1 MLLQNLVLYEDGYAL
16 RVNGEND
23 PLFYFF
29 DYDTRSAEIN
39 MQFQHFHTFY
49 EMWIPLSPQGTHFL
63 EGKPYEL
70 RAFDI
75 LGIRPNLRH
84 RTQYPAG
91 DPSRRLIIQF
101 ALPKDPEGLG
111 TAYEDLTAL
120 FHREVPIF
128 RFERDIQE
136 KLYRRLNDIFLL
148 AKKTDP
154 MRDLSIHVKFLEF
167 LTLLYLNQ
175 DRNLY
180 SDETELSPTERKIY
194 SVASYI
200 HTHYTEEL
208 TLEGLA
214 QRFYISACYLSR
226 QFKEVTGF
234 TLTDYVQMTRVRNVQ
249 SLLLNTRIPITEAAS
264 RCGFASFSQFTR
276 DFQKHIGMSPSEFR
290 RRNPALAE
298 DVS

>member
-1 MLLQNLVLYEDGYAL
+1 MLIQNLAMYEDGYSL
-16 RVNGEND
+16 RVNGESD

-29 DYDTRSAEIN
+29 DYDTRSADIN

-49 EMWIPLSPQGTHFL
+49 ELWILLSPQATHFL

-75 LGIRPNLRH
+75 LGIRPNLLH
-84 RTQYPAG
+84 RTHYPAG
-91 DPSRRLIIQF
+91 DPCRRLIIQF
-101 ALPKDPEGLG
+101 ALPKTHEGLG

-120 FHREVPIF
+120 FRQEVPIF
-128 RFERDIQE
+128 RFDREIQE
-136 KLYRRLNDIFLL
+136 KIYRRLNDIVLL

-167 LTLLYLNQ
+167 LTLLYVNR

-180 SDETELSPTERKIY
+180 SDETELSATEQKIY

-200 HTHYTEEL
+200 HSHYTEDL
-208 TLEGLA
+208 TLESLSRQSYLSG
-214 QRFYISACYLSR
+214 CYLSR

-234 TLTDYVQMTRVRNVQ
+234 TLTDYIQMTRIRNVQ
-249 SLLLNTRIPITEAAS
+249 SLLLNSRIPITEAAS
-264 RCGFASFSQFTR
+264 RCGFASFSQFNR
-276 DFQKHIGMSPSEFR
+276 VFQKHIGMSPSEFR
-290 RRNPALAE
+290 RRNQVLAE
-298 DVS
+298 DAG